1 MRRTGLVGGLVA
13 GAILSAGCG
22 THRVAETTNWR
33 TVAVD
38 PGALLTVRVVG
49 APQDNTPI
57 DLSNRA
63 LEGQTTHRILR
74 NQDGS
79 VLFAYDLV
87 MKKTADQKQFKLLL
101 LPAANG
107 GPTFANKREASAR
120 VDEDMVRVEL
130 MEQPQTHEKI
140 VDVYRLQAPAT
151 VELQA
156 ESFSLIGLHNAVFR
170 WLHGK

>member
-1 MRRTGLVGGLVA
+1 MKRTALLGGLVA
-13 GAILSAGCG
+13 GAILSGGCG
-22 THRVAETTNWR
+22 THIAAETTNWR

-38 PGALLTVRVVG
+38 PGALLTVRVEG
-49 APQDNTPI
+49 APQGITPI
-57 DLSNRA
+57 DASNRA

-79 VLFAYDLV
+79 VLFAYDLA
-87 MKKTADQKQFKLLL
+87 MKKTADKKQFKLLL
-101 LPAANG
+101 LPAGSG
-107 GPTFANKREASAR
+107 GPTFANRREVSAR

-151 VELQA
+151 VQFQTEG
-156 ESFSLIGLHNAVFR
+156 FSLMRLHNAVFN